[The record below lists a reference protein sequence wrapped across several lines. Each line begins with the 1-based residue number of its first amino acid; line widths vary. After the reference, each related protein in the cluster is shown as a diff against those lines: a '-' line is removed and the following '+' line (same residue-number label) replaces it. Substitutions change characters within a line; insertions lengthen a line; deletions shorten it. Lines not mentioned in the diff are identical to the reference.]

1 MNTVH
6 DRVRDGESIATTLEQ
21 AGVFPDMVTSMI
33 DVGEETG
40 QLAQMLHRIADGYEE
55 EVDHAVAAVTSAIE
69 PIMIVLLAVF
79 VGTIVIALFLPVIN
93 IIENLSVG

>member
-1 MNTVH
+1 
-6 DRVRDGESIATTLEQ
+6 
-21 AGVFPDMVTSMI
+21 
-33 DVGEETG
+33 
-40 QLAQMLHRIADGYEE
+40 MLHRIADAYED
-55 EVDHAVAAVTSAIE
+55 EVDHAVAAATSAIE